1 MMSEMSLAV
10 TMTVA
15 VLSRD
20 TVQFGKNYSI

>member
-1 MMSEMSLAV
+1 MR
-10 TMTVA
+10 VA

>member
-1 MMSEMSLAV
+1 MISEMSLAV
-10 TMTVA
+10 TMRVA